1 MELCLPAVRSTPS
14 ILSGAMPPCCVELS
28 FHTVGSYASLLQGGL
43 ISVFLAYGVTV
54 SGLPKV
60 PFFTV
65 FSLVPPPESF
75 VLTSI

>member
-1 MELCLPAVRSTPS
+1 MLCGVILPYCRELCLPAAGRVNFR
-14 ILSGAMPPCCVELS
+14 
-28 FHTVGSYASLLQGGL
+28 FF
-43 ISVFLAYGVTV
+43 SVYGVTV

>member
-1 MELCLPAVRSTPS
+1 MLCGVILPYCRELCLPAAGRDDF
-14 ILSGAMPPCCVELS
+14 S
-28 FHTVGSYASLLQGGL
+28 FF
-43 ISVFLAYGVTV
+43 SVYGVTV